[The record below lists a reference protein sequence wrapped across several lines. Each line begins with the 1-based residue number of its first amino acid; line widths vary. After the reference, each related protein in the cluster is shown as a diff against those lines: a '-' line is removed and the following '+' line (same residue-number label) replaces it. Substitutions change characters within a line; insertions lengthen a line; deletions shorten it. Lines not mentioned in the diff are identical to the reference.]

1 MQGGRIT
8 HGAIGS
14 DAPRVLGAS
23 SFVLRAKQCSAVQLE
38 PRTALTDWQTLA
50 LRSALLIT
58 LLSFELVANATS
70 SGGLAPPIKEPSVP
84 FRDGLETAA
93 TLPRSL

>member
-1 MQGGRIT
+1 MGPLAKT
-8 HGAIGS
+8 
-14 DAPRVLGAS
+14 
-23 SFVLRAKQCSAVQLE
+23 LRACLARLASCFALNSDEGCAAQCNWE

-70 SGGLAPPIKEPSVP
+70 SGGLAPPVKEPSVP